1 MIDKKMIQYVL
12 IGLALILSV
21 VGSYFGVTLP
31 APTIPT
37 PELMGGNVSTKSLAP
52 TRFQSIAVD
61 HSATIGGDLS
71 VSGDSTF
78 NGNYPLGNATADKEI
93 VCGTTA
99 TFTASTTIA
108 SGLTSIDAVIAT
120 QITVPAATRA
130 FLITSDPTTTT
141 FTLYSKNST
150 YGAGTTGITAHY
162 CVVGT
167 K

>member
-1 MIDKKMIQYVL
+1 MTDKKTIQYVL

-52 TRFQSIAVD
+52 
-61 HSATIGGDLS
+61 
-71 VSGDSTF
+71 
-78 NGNYPLGNATADKEI
+78 ADKEI